1 MLVFIFKQV
10 TAYEMRISDWSSYVC
25 SSDLNHEFLVSQ
37 RQRRPDLM
45 YTRTPSLD
53 FGSRSPSAFA
63 GCKYGANGV
72 AMSLVR
78 IRPGGERCQQ
88 PGRVLSRRAT
98 MQSAISLSFSLRRQR
113 LGPSAGNYD
122 DAWAERL
129 APVQAIAGE
138 PGHSRK
144 VSYENPHLGR
154 YISTSKHVNSQPIL
168 HCPYFTFLGLTLRS
182 RRINAIER
190 SEEHTS
196 ELQSLMRKSNAV

>member
-1 MLVFIFKQV
+1 
-10 TAYEMRISDWSSYVC
+10 
-25 SSDLNHEFLVSQ
+25 
-37 RQRRPDLM
+37 M

-53 FGSRSPSAFA
+53 CGSRSPSAFA

-98 MQSAISLSFSLRRQR
+98 MQSAISPSFSLRRQR

-138 PGHSRK
+138 I
-144 VSYENPHLGR
+144 GR
-154 YISTSKHVNSQPIL
+154 AS
-168 HCPYFTFLGLTLRS
+168 CR
-182 RRINAIER
+182 ER
-190 SEEHTS
+190 VG
-196 ELQSLMRKSNAV
+196 QYV